1 MAEPITQ
8 PVFFFFFFFFF
19 FFVVVVV
26 VVDDD
31 EDTSAV
37 QALSATWTIV
47 SSARCP
53 IQPDSRSEDAQKWQ
67 V

>member
-8 PVFFFFFFFFF
+8 QIFFFFFFFF
-19 FFVVVVV
+19 VVVV

-37 QALSATWTIV
+37 QALSATWTIA
-47 SSARCP
+47 SSARWP
-53 IQPDSRSEDAQKWQ
+53 I
-67 V
+67 

>member
-8 PVFFFFFFFFF
+8 PVFFFFFLLLL
-19 FFVVVVV
+19 

-47 SSARCP
+47 SSA
-53 IQPDSRSEDAQKWQ
+53 
-67 V
+67 

>member
-8 PVFFFFFFFFF
+8 PVFFFFLLLL
-19 FFVVVVV
+19 

-47 SSARCP
+47 SSA
-53 IQPDSRSEDAQKWQ
+53 
-67 V
+67 